1 MDILDNIEEYT
12 KLKSTFD
19 THFSSNIVKKDDM
32 DSKLSLAS
40 KSIEDVRN
48 DVKNYKIELE
58 TKLESYRLDTDSKLL
73 KLESDTDS
81 KLLKLNGD
89 NDSKLLK
96 LNGDNDSKILK
107 LNGDLENN
115 KNLNNEVLK
124 QFNEYKQ
131 NTEEYKKITNDRIEK
146 LVKLFLS
153 INK

>member
-1 MDILDNIEEYT
+1 MMDILDNIEEYT

-32 DSKLSLAS
+32 ESKLSLAS
-40 KSIEDVRN
+40 KSVEDVRN
-48 DVKNYKIELE
+48 ELKNYKTEIES
-58 TKLESYRLDTDSKLL
+58 KLESYRLDTESKLL
-73 KLESDTDS
+73 KLSSDTES
-81 KLLKLNGD
+81 KILKLNGD

-96 LNGDNDSKILK
+96 LNGD
-107 LNGDLENN
+107 LENN
-115 KNLNNEVLK
+115 KNLNNELLK

>member
-1 MDILDNIEEYT
+1 MMDILDNIEEYT

-19 THFSSNIVKKDDM
+19 DHFSSNIVKKDDM
-32 DSKLSLAS
+32 ESKLSLAS
-40 KSIEDVRN
+40 KSIEDVRTEL
-48 DVKNYKIELE
+48 KNYKTEIES
-58 TKLESYRLDTDSKLL
+58 KLDSYRLDTDSKLL
-73 KLESDTDS
+73 KLESDTES
-81 KLLKLNGD
+81 KILKLNGD

-96 LNGDNDSKILK
+96 LNGD
-107 LNGDLENN
+107 LENN
-115 KNLNNEVLK
+115 KNLNSELIR

>member
-1 MDILDNIEEYT
+1 MMDILDNIEEYT
-12 KLKSTFD
+12 KLKTTFD

-32 DSKLSLAS
+32 ESRLSLAS
-40 KSIEDVRN
+40 KSVEDVRN
-48 DVKNYKIELE
+48 DLKNYKSEIES
-58 TKLESYRLDTDSKLL
+58 KLESHRLDTNSKLL
-73 KLESDTDS
+73 QLKSDTES
-81 KLLKLNGD
+81 KILQLNGD

-96 LNGDNDSKILK
+96 LNSDLDNS
-107 LNGDLENN
+107 
-115 KNLNNEVLK
+115 KNLNSALER

>member
-1 MDILDNIEEYT
+1 MMDILDNIEEYT

-40 KSIEDVRN
+40 KSIEDV
-48 DVKNYKIELE
+48 KNELKDYKKELDS
-58 TKLESYRLDTDSKLL
+58 KLESYRLDTDSKLL
-73 KLESDTDS
+73 KLSADTES
-81 KLLKLNGD
+81 KILKLNGD

-96 LNGDNDSKILK
+96 LNGD
-107 LNGDLENN
+107 LENN
-115 KNLNNEVLK
+115 KNLNSELLR

>member
-1 MDILDNIEEYT
+1 MMDILDNIEEYT

-32 DSKLSLAS
+32 ESKLSLAS
-40 KSIEDVRN
+40 KSIEDVRTEL
-48 DVKNYKIELE
+48 KTYKTELE
-58 TKLESYRLDTDSKLL
+58 SKLESYRLDTDSKLL
-73 KLESDTDS
+73 KLTSDTES
-81 KLLKLNGD
+81 KILKLNGD

-96 LNGDNDSKILK
+96 LNGD
-107 LNGDLENN
+107 LESN
-115 KNLNNEVLK
+115 KNLNIELLK

>member
-1 MDILDNIEEYT
+1 MMDILDNIEEYT

-40 KSIEDVRN
+40 KSIEDVRSELK
-48 DVKNYKIELE
+48 DYKKELE
-58 TKLESYRLDTDSKLL
+58 SKLESYRLDTDSKLL
-73 KLESDTDS
+73 KLAADTES
-81 KLLKLNGD
+81 KILKLNGD

-96 LNGDNDSKILK
+96 LNGD
-107 LNGDLENN
+107 LENN
-115 KNLNNEVLK
+115 KNLNSELLR